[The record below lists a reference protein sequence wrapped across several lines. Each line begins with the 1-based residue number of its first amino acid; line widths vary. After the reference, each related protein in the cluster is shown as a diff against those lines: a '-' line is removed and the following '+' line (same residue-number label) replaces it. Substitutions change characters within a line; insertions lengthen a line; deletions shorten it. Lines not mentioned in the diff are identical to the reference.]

1 MIIEFSRKQPT
12 LLVAETEEAGALPQ
26 VLRLQTSRCVVL
38 DIVVRVVHG
47 ALVVFVAF
55 FVHVV
60 LVVLVVLDLAVCVVH
75 CALVVF
81 VAFVV
86 HVVLV
91 VLVVLVV
98 VVVLVVLELTVHEA
112 LIALV
117 ILVVVV
123 VPGETKAIWPLTWI
137 QCPCLFC

>member
-1 MIIEFSRKQPT
+1 MIIEFNAKQTT

-26 VLRLQTSRCVVL
+26 VLRSQTSRCVVL
-38 DIVVRVVHG
+38 DLAVRVVHG
-47 ALVVFVAF
+47 
-55 FVHVV
+55 
-60 LVVLVVLDLAVCVVH
+60 
-75 CALVVF
+75 ALVVF

-91 VLVVLVV
+91 VLVVFVV
-98 VVVLVVLELTVHEA
+98 FVVLVVLELTVHEA